1 GRGRAPPAPGRPP
14 PAPPAAGPAA
24 PPAGRGGPP
33 PRGGGGGPA
42 TVDAAALGEFTEQI
56 TGRDGVLASAARL
69 VLEQLGLSEEVSAP
83 EATEDGLVD
92 LVSAELGSDWPR
104 LVAPAFDARKAV
116 LIDDRWA
123 TAREDLARLWLAD
136 DSETAKQPVD
146 GFTGAGEAVAAQA
159 KWWRQRAMHEA
170 RSVLAGHYERI
181 ATAALSTEEPGLWS
195 ADVAVV
201 TGASKG
207 SIAAAVTGRLL
218 GGGATVVVTTSG
230 LDDNRLGFY
239 RELYRANARNG
250 AALWVV
256 PANMA
261 SYTDIDALIEW
272 VGTEQV
278 QTAGGAKIK
287 VKDALTPTLLFPFA
301 APRVAGDLSDAGAR
315 AEMEMRVLLWSVE
328 RLIGGLSKLGADHD
342 VDAKLHVVLPGS
354 PNRGLF
360 GGDGAYGEAKAALD
374 AVVAKWRA
382 EKSWS
387 SRVTLVHALIGWVRG
402 TGLMGHNDP
411 MVEAVEKAGVQ
422 TWSTAEMADELLK
435 WATARARA
443 VTLTG
448 PQQID
453 LTGGLAGAKLDL
465 PALAKQ
471 AMEAEQAVADDAEA
485 EQAQLIPA
493 LPAPPT
499 LTSALPVPEWGQVS
513 ADLTDMVVI
522 VGAGE
527 LGPYGSA
534 RTRFE
539 MEVSDELSAAGVLE
553 LAWTTGMVSW
563 ENEPKPG
570 WYDTETGDYVPES
583 ELAEKYHDAVVE
595 RCGIRRYED
604 DGAMIDN
611 TSPLMTSVFL
621 DQDLS
626 FTVGSEAE
634 ARAFHAAD
642 PEHTVITP
650 VAESGDWTVTRKAG
664 TEIRVPRKAKLSR
677 TVGGQIPTGWDPT
690 VWGISA
696 DMAASVDRVALWN
709 IACTVDAFVGSG
721 FSPAELMSWVHP
733 SLVAN
738 TQGTGMGGMS
748 SMRSLYVDNLLGEP
762 RPNDILQEALPN
774 VALAHVVQSYVGSYG
789 AMVHPVAACATA
801 AVSVEEGVDKI
812 KLGKAEVVV
821 AGGFDDLGIEGIVG
835 FGDMSAT
842 ADSAAMSA
850 KGISDRYFSRA
861 NDRRRGGFVESQG
874 GGTVLLARGDI
885 AVELGLPVLGVVAYA
900 QSFADGV
907 HTSIP
912 APGLGALGAGR
923 GGRESR
929 FAAELRKLGVGA
941 DDIAVISKHDTSTA
955 ANDPNES
962 ELHERLA
969 EAIGRSDGA
978 PLFVI
983 SQKSLTGHAKGG
995 AAAFQLIGLCQVLEH
1010 GVVPPNRSLDC
1021 VDEKMREYPHLVW
1034 VREALRFGER
1044 FPLKAGLV
1052 TSLGFGH
1059 VSGLLAVVHPQAFI
1073 QAIDP
1078 DKREDYQRR
1087 AQQRQLAGR
1096 QRFVEAMCG
1105 GAPLYER
1112 PADRRLGGDGTP
1124 AAQVRGLEAGVLLS
1138 DAARLGADGVYR
1150 IGGRGCE
1157 TGQLVDGSGT
1167 AERTT
1172 P

>member
-1 GRGRAPPAPGRPP
+1 DIGVVGAGAGDPGDRGR
-14 PAPPAAGPAA
+14 
-24 PPAGRGGPP
+24 RGFGH
-33 PRGGGGGPA
+33 RR
-42 TVDAAALGEFTEQI
+42 I
-56 TGRDGVLASAARL
+56 R
-69 VLEQLGLSEEVSAP
+69 LGLDEQVSAP
-83 EATEDGLVD
+83 EATDDSLVD

-123 TAREDLARLWLAD
+123 SAREDLARLWLGDDAEIAD
-136 DSETAKQPVD
+136 LPVD
-146 GFTGAGEAVAAQA
+146 GYLGAGAAVAAQA
-159 KWWRQRAMHEA
+159 NWWRQRAMAEA
-170 RSVLAGHYERI
+170 RSVLAGAYERI
-181 ATAALSTEEPGLWS
+181 AEAALDTEEAGSWS
-195 ADVAVV
+195 SDVAVI

-207 SIAAAVTGRLL
+207 SIAAAAAGRLL
-218 GGGATVVVTTSG
+218 GGGATVVVTTSR
-230 LDDNRLGFY
+230 LDDDRLGFY
-239 RELYRANARNG
+239 KQLYRENARHG

-261 SYTDIDALIEW
+261 SYTDVDALIEW
-272 VGTEQV
+272 VGNEQSDN
-278 QTAGGAKIK
+278 AGGAKVL
-287 VKDALTPTLLFPFA
+287 VKPALTPTLLLPFA
-301 APRVAGDLSDAGAR
+301 APRVAGDLTDAGAR

-354 PNRGLF
+354 PNRGIF
-360 GGDGAYGEAKAALD
+360 GGDGAYGESKAALD
-374 AVVAKWRA
+374 AVIAKWRV

-387 SRVTLVHALIGWVRG
+387 QRVTLVHALIGWVRG

-411 MVEAVEKAGVQ
+411 LVAAVEKAGVH
-422 TWSTAEMADELLK
+422 TWSTVEIADELLK
-435 WATARARA
+435 WCTSRARV
-443 VTLTG
+443 VTASG

-453 LTGGLAGAKLDL
+453 LTGGLARAKLDL
-465 PALAKQ
+465 PALAK
-471 AMEAEQAVADDAEA
+471 EAEALESEDAAGESGDDAPTIA
-485 EQAQLIPA
+485 A

-499 LTSALPVPEWGQVS
+499 LTSALPVPEWGPVTT
-513 ADLTDMVVI
+513 DLADMVVI

-539 MEVSDELSAAGVLE
+539 MEVADELSAAGVLE
-553 LAWTTGMVSW
+553 LAWTTGLVTW
-563 ENEPKPG
+563 ESEPKPG
-570 WYDTETGDYVPES
+570 WYDTESGEYVDES
-583 ELAEKYHDAVVE
+583 ELAERYHDAVVE
-595 RCGIRRYED
+595 RCGVRRYGD
-604 DGAMIDN
+604 DGSMVDN
-611 TSPLMTSVFL
+611 AAPLLTSVFL
-621 DQDLS
+621 DKDLT
-626 FTVGSEAE
+626 FAVTSEAE

-642 PEHTVITP
+642 PEHTVIAP
-650 VAESGDWTVTRKAG
+650 VADSGDWQVTRKAG

-677 TVGGQIPTGWDPT
+677 TVGGQIPEGWDPT
-690 VWGISA
+690 KWGISP
-696 DMAASVDRVALWN
+696 DMASSVDRVALWN
-709 IACTVDAFVGSG
+709 IVCTVDAFLSSG

-733 SLVAN
+733 SLVTN

-748 SMRSLYVDNLLGEP
+748 SMRSLYIDNLLGEP
-762 RPNDILQEALPN
+762 RANDILQEALPN

-789 AMVHPVAACATA
+789 GMIHPVAACATA

-812 KLGKAEVVV
+812 RLGKADVVI
-821 AGGFDDLGIEGIVG
+821 AGGYDDLGIEGIVG

-874 GGTVLLARGDI
+874 GGTVLLARGDV
-885 AVELGLPVLGVVAYA
+885 AVEMGLPVLGVLAYA

-923 GGRESR
+923 GGRDSR
-929 FAAELRKLGVGA
+929 LAAALRKLGVSA
-941 DDIAVISKHDTSTA
+941 DEVSVVSKHDTSTA

-969 EAIGRSDGA
+969 GALGRTDGA

-995 AAAFQLIGLCQVLEH
+995 AAAFQLIGLCQVLEQ
-1010 GVVPPNRSLDC
+1010 GVIPPNRSLDC
-1021 VDEKMREYPHLVW
+1021 VDDKMRDYPHLVW
-1034 VREALRFGER
+1034 AREPLRFGDR
-1044 FPLKAGLV
+1044 FALKAGLV

-1073 QAIDP
+1073 EAIDP
-1078 DKREDYQRR
+1078 QRRAEYQRR
-1087 AQQRQLAGR
+1087 AEQRQLAGR
-1096 QRFVEAMCG
+1096 QRFAEAMCG

-1112 PADRRLGGDGTP
+1112 PADRRLGSEGTP
-1124 AAQVRGLEAGVLLS
+1124 AKQIRQLEADVLLS
-1138 DAARLGADGVYR
+1138 PDARLAADGTYVADAGPACR
-1150 IGGRGCE
+1150 
-1157 TGQLVDGSGT
+1157 
-1167 AERTT
+1167 
-1172 P
+1172 

>member
-1 GRGRAPPAPGRPP
+1 
-14 PAPPAAGPAA
+14 
-24 PPAGRGGPP
+24 
-33 PRGGGGGPA
+33 
-42 TVDAAALGEFTEQI
+42 
-56 TGRDGVLASAARL
+56 
-69 VLEQLGLSEEVSAP
+69 
-83 EATEDGLVD
+83 
-92 LVSAELGSDWPR
+92 
-104 LVAPAFDARKAV
+104 
-116 LIDDRWA
+116 
-123 TAREDLARLWLAD
+123 
-136 DSETAKQPVD
+136 
-146 GFTGAGEAVAAQA
+146 
-159 KWWRQRAMHEA
+159 MHEA
-170 RSVLAGHYERI
+170 RSVLAGYYERI

-230 LDDNRLGFY
+230 LDDNRLAFY

-435 WATARARA
+435 WATSRARA
-443 VTLTG
+443 VTADG

-453 LTGGLAGAKLDL
+453 LTGGLARAKLDL

-471 AMEAEQAVADDAEA
+471 AAEAEQAVADDAEA

-499 LTSALPVPEWGQVS
+499 LTSALPVPEWGQVT

-553 LAWTTGMVSW
+553 LAWTTGMVTW

-664 TEIRVPRKAKLSR
+664 TEIRCRARPSSRAPSAARSPPAGIRPSGASPPIWRPRW
-677 TVGGQIPTGWDPT
+677 TGWRCGT
-690 VWGISA
+690 
-696 DMAASVDRVALWN
+696 
-709 IACTVDAFVGSG
+709 
-721 FSPAELMSWVHP
+721 SPAP
-733 SLVAN
+733 
-738 TQGTGMGGMS
+738 
-748 SMRSLYVDNLLGEP
+748 SMRS
-762 RPNDILQEALPN
+762 
-774 VALAHVVQSYVGSYG
+774 S
-789 AMVHPVAACATA
+789 
-801 AVSVEEGVDKI
+801 
-812 KLGKAEVVV
+812 
-821 AGGFDDLGIEGIVG
+821 
-835 FGDMSAT
+835 
-842 ADSAAMSA
+842 
-850 KGISDRYFSRA
+850 
-861 NDRRRGGFVESQG
+861 
-874 GGTVLLARGDI
+874 
-885 AVELGLPVLGVVAYA
+885 
-900 QSFADGV
+900 
-907 HTSIP
+907 
-912 APGLGALGAGR
+912 APGSA
-923 GGRESR
+923 
-929 FAAELRKLGVGA
+929 
-941 DDIAVISKHDTSTA
+941 
-955 ANDPNES
+955 
-962 ELHERLA
+962 
-969 EAIGRSDGA
+969 
-978 PLFVI
+978 
-983 SQKSLTGHAKGG
+983 
-995 AAAFQLIGLCQVLEH
+995 
-1010 GVVPPNRSLDC
+1010 
-1021 VDEKMREYPHLVW
+1021 
-1034 VREALRFGER
+1034 
-1044 FPLKAGLV
+1044 
-1052 TSLGFGH
+1052 
-1059 VSGLLAVVHPQAFI
+1059 
-1073 QAIDP
+1073 
-1078 DKREDYQRR
+1078 
-1087 AQQRQLAGR
+1087 
-1096 QRFVEAMCG
+1096 
-1105 GAPLYER
+1105 R
-1112 PADRRLGGDGTP
+1112 P
-1124 AAQVRGLEAGVLLS
+1124 S
-1138 DAARLGADGVYR
+1138 
-1150 IGGRGCE
+1150 
-1157 TGQLVDGSGT
+1157 
-1167 AERTT
+1167 
-1172 P
+1172 

>member
-1 GRGRAPPAPGRPP
+1 TA
-14 PAPPAAGPAA
+14 
-24 PPAGRGGPP
+24 
-33 PRGGGGGPA
+33 GGGGGA

-56 TGRDGVLASAARL
+56 TGRNGVLASAAR
-69 VLEQLGLSEEVSAP
+69 VILEQLGLAERVSSP
-83 EATEDGLVD
+83 ETTVDSLVD

-104 LVAPAFDARKAV
+104 LVAPAFDGRKAV

-123 TAREDLARLWLAD
+123 TAREDLARLWLLDDVASAD
-136 DSETAKQPVD
+136 GPVD
-146 GFTGAGEAVAAQA
+146 GFLGAGEAVAAQA
-159 KWWRQRAMHEA
+159 EWWREQAKHEA
-170 RSVLAGHYERI
+170 RSVLAGLYERI
-181 ATAALSTEEPGLWS
+181 AEAARGGAEPGLWS
-195 ADVAVV
+195 DDIAVI

-207 SIAAAVTGRLL
+207 SIAAAATGRLL
-218 GGGATVVVTTSG
+218 GGGATVIVTTSS
-230 LDDNRLGFY
+230 LNDDRMGFY
-239 RELYRANARNG
+239 KKLYRENARHG

-261 SYTDIDALIEW
+261 SYQDVDALIDW
-272 VGTEQV
+272 VGSEQV
-278 QTAGGAKIK
+278 DSAGGAKVKI
-287 VKDALTPTLLFPFA
+287 KDAMTPTLLLPFA
-301 APRVAGDLSDAGAR
+301 APRVAGDLADAGAR

-354 PNRGLF
+354 PNRGMF
-360 GGDGAYGEAKAALD
+360 GGDGAYGESKAALD

-387 SRVTLVHALIGWVRG
+387 TRVTLVHALIGWVRG

-422 TWSTAEMADELLK
+422 TWSTTEMADELLK
-435 WATARARA
+435 WCTSRARQ
-443 VTLTG
+443 VTATG

-453 LTGGLAGAKLDL
+453 LTGGLARAKLDL
-465 PALAKQ
+465 PALAK
-471 AMEAEQAVADDAEA
+471 EAAEREADETAEA
-485 EQAQLIPA
+485 AAAATIPA

-499 LTSALPVPEWGQVS
+499 MTSALPVPEWGKVT
-513 ADLTDMVVI
+513 ADLADMVVI
-522 VGAGE
+522 VGAAE
-527 LGPYGSA
+527 LGPYGSS

-553 LAWTTGMVSW
+553 LAWTTGLVTW
-563 ENEPKPG
+563 ENDPKPG
-570 WYDTETGDYVPES
+570 WYDTESGDYVPES
-583 ELAEKYHDAVVE
+583 ELAERYHDAVVT
-595 RCGIRRYED
+595 RCGVRRYED
-604 DGAMIDN
+604 DGAMFDN
-611 TSPLMTSVFL
+611 TAPLMTSVFL

-626 FTVGSEAE
+626 FTVGGEAE
-634 ARAFHAAD
+634 ARAFHTAD
-642 PEHTVITP
+642 PEHTVIAP
-650 VAESGDWTVTRKAG
+650 VPDSGDWTVTRKAG

-690 VWGISA
+690 IWGISA

-709 IACTVDAFVGSG
+709 IVCTVDAFVGSG

-748 SMRSLYVDNLLGEP
+748 SMRSLYIDNLLGES

-812 KLGKAEVVV
+812 RLGKAEVVV

-874 GGTVLLARGDI
+874 GGTVLLARGDV
-885 AVELGLPVLGVVAYA
+885 ALEMGLPVLGVVAFA

-929 FAAELRKLGVGA
+929 FAAELRKLGVTP
-941 DDIAVISKHDTSTA
+941 DEIAVVSKHDTSTA

-969 EAIGRSDGA
+969 AAIGRSDGA
-978 PLFVI
+978 PLFVV

-995 AAAFQLIGLCQVLEH
+995 AAAFQLIGLCQMLET
-1010 GVVPPNRSLDC
+1010 GMVPPNRSLDC
-1021 VDEKMREYPHLVW
+1021 VDEKMQAYPHLVW
-1034 VREALRFGER
+1034 PREALRFGDR

-1059 VSGLLAVVHPQAFI
+1059 VSGLLAVVHPQAFLR
-1073 QAIDP
+1073 AIEP
-1078 DKREDYQRR
+1078 VRREEYQRQAER
-1087 AQQRQLAGR
+1087 RQLAGR
-1096 QRFVEAMCG
+1096 QRLVEAMCG

-1112 PADRRLGGDGTP
+1112 PADRRLGAEGTP
-1124 AAQVRGLEAGVLLS
+1124 AKKIRQLEADVLLS
-1138 DAARLGADGVYR
+1138 PQARLGENGTYRADGF
-1150 IGGRGCE
+1150 GCGAGAVIV
-1157 TGQLVDGSGT
+1157 GQLEGDGSL
-1167 AERTT
+1167 AQ
-1172 P
+1172 

>member
-1 GRGRAPPAPGRPP
+1 M
-14 PAPPAAGPAA
+14 
-24 PPAGRGGPP
+24 
-33 PRGGGGGPA
+33 
-42 TVDAAALGEFTEQI
+42 
-56 TGRDGVLASAARL
+56 
-69 VLEQLGLSEEVSAP
+69 SAP
-83 EATEDGLVD
+83 EATDDSLVD

-123 TAREDLARLWLAD
+123 SAREDLARLWLGDDAEIAD
-136 DSETAKQPVD
+136 LPVD
-146 GFTGAGEAVAAQA
+146 GYLGAGAAVAAQA
-159 KWWRQRAMHEA
+159 NWWRQRAMAEA
-170 RSVLAGHYERI
+170 RSVLAGAYERI
-181 ATAALSTEEPGLWS
+181 AEAALDTEEAGSWS
-195 ADVAVV
+195 SDVAVI

-207 SIAAAVTGRLL
+207 SIAAAAAGRLL
-218 GGGATVVVTTSG
+218 GGGATVVVTTSR
-230 LDDNRLGFY
+230 LDDDRLGFY
-239 RELYRANARNG
+239 KQLYRENARHG

-261 SYTDIDALIEW
+261 SYTDVDALIEW
-272 VGTEQV
+272 VGNEQSDN
-278 QTAGGAKIK
+278 AGGAKVL
-287 VKDALTPTLLFPFA
+287 VKPALTPTLLLPFA
-301 APRVAGDLSDAGAR
+301 APRVAGDLTDAGAR

-354 PNRGLF
+354 PNRGIF
-360 GGDGAYGEAKAALD
+360 GGDGAYGESKAALD
-374 AVVAKWRA
+374 AVIAKWRV

-387 SRVTLVHALIGWVRG
+387 QRVTLVHALIGWVRG

-411 MVEAVEKAGVQ
+411 LVAAVEKAGVH
-422 TWSTAEMADELLK
+422 TWSTVEIADELLK
-435 WATARARA
+435 WCTSRARV
-443 VTLTG
+443 VTASG

-453 LTGGLAGAKLDL
+453 LTGGLARAKLDL
-465 PALAKQ
+465 PALAK
-471 AMEAEQAVADDAEA
+471 EAEALESEDAAGESGDDAPTIA
-485 EQAQLIPA
+485 A

-499 LTSALPVPEWGQVS
+499 LTSALPVPEWGPVTT
-513 ADLTDMVVI
+513 DLADMVVI

-539 MEVSDELSAAGVLE
+539 MEVADELSAAGVLE
-553 LAWTTGMVSW
+553 LAWTTGLVTW
-563 ENEPKPG
+563 ESEPKPG
-570 WYDTETGDYVPES
+570 WYDTESGEYVDES
-583 ELAEKYHDAVVE
+583 ELAERYHDAVVE
-595 RCGIRRYED
+595 RCGVRRYGD
-604 DGAMIDN
+604 DGSMVDN
-611 TSPLMTSVFL
+611 AAPLLTSVFL
-621 DQDLS
+621 DKDLT
-626 FTVGSEAE
+626 FAVTSEAE

-642 PEHTVITP
+642 PEHTVIAP
-650 VAESGDWTVTRKAG
+650 VADSGDWQVTRKAG

-677 TVGGQIPTGWDPT
+677 TVGGQIPEGWDPT
-690 VWGISA
+690 KWGISP
-696 DMAASVDRVALWN
+696 DMASSVDRVALWN
-709 IACTVDAFVGSG
+709 IVCTVDAFLSSG

-733 SLVAN
+733 SLVTN

-748 SMRSLYVDNLLGEP
+748 SMRSLYIDNLLGEP
-762 RPNDILQEALPN
+762 RANDILQEALPN

-789 AMVHPVAACATA
+789 GMIHPVAACATA

-812 KLGKAEVVV
+812 RLGKADVVI
-821 AGGFDDLGIEGIVG
+821 AGGYDDLGIEGIVG

-874 GGTVLLARGDI
+874 GGTVLLARGDV
-885 AVELGLPVLGVVAYA
+885 AVEMGLPVLGVLAYA

-923 GGRESR
+923 GGRDSR
-929 FAAELRKLGVGA
+929 LAAALRKLGVSA
-941 DDIAVISKHDTSTA
+941 DEVSVVSKHDTSTA

-969 EAIGRSDGA
+969 GALGRTDGA

-995 AAAFQLIGLCQVLEH
+995 AAAFQLIGLCQVLEQ
-1010 GVVPPNRSLDC
+1010 GVIPPNRSLDC
-1021 VDEKMREYPHLVW
+1021 VDDKMRDYPHLVW
-1034 VREALRFGER
+1034 AREPLRFGDR
-1044 FPLKAGLV
+1044 FALKAGLV

-1073 QAIDP
+1073 EAIDP
-1078 DKREDYQRR
+1078 QRRAEYQRR
-1087 AQQRQLAGR
+1087 AEQRQLAGR
-1096 QRFVEAMCG
+1096 QRFAEAMCG

-1112 PADRRLGGDGTP
+1112 PADRRLGSEGTP
-1124 AAQVRGLEAGVLLS
+1124 AKQIRQLEADVLLS
-1138 DAARLGADGVYR
+1138 PDARLAADGTYVADAGPACR
-1150 IGGRGCE
+1150 
-1157 TGQLVDGSGT
+1157 
-1167 AERTT
+1167 
-1172 P
+1172 